1 MQRKRRTGKSR
12 ETGRNSYGRWFRVP
26 WQKKL
31 HRDVKDRLFRF
42 LFEKDKE
49 ALLQLY
55 NALNDTD
62 YKEASDLQVV
72 TIESA
77 VYVVMKND
85 LAFVLAGT
93 VNLYE
98 HQSTYNPNMPVRFL
112 IYLAEEY
119 QKLIGQAQLSLYGST
134 RIELPTPRCV
144 VFYNGEKDLPEESVL
159 KLSDAF
165 IDKERQADVELQVR
179 VLNINYGCNKALMDK
194 CRTLAEYAEFVAISR
209 RYAAGGMSM
218 KEALNAAIDDCL
230 KQGILYETL
239 REHRSEVLGML
250 LEEFDADK
258 YERTIRME
266 GKEEGRKEGREEG
279 KREGKK
285 EGVQEG
291 IDRANKLTRRL
302 LAENRTEDLQRA
314 LADAAYQEKLF
325 RELDL

>member
-1 MQRKRRTGKSR
+1 
-12 ETGRNSYGRWFRVP
+12 
-26 WQKKL
+26 
-31 HRDVKDRLFRF
+31 
-42 LFEKDKE
+42 
-49 ALLQLY
+49 
-55 NALNDTD
+55 
-62 YKEASDLQVV
+62 
-72 TIESA
+72 
-77 VYVVMKND
+77 
-85 LAFVLAGT
+85 
-93 VNLYE
+93 
-98 HQSTYNPNMPVRFL
+98 
-112 IYLAEEY
+112 
-119 QKLIGQAQLSLYGST
+119 
-134 RIELPTPRCV
+134 
-144 VFYNGEKDLPEESVL
+144 
-159 KLSDAF
+159 
-165 IDKERQADVELQVR
+165 
-179 VLNINYGCNKALMDK
+179 
-194 CRTLAEYAEFVAISR
+194 
-209 RYAAGGMSM
+209 M

-314 LADAAYQEKLF
+314 LTDAEYQEKLF

>member
-1 MQRKRRTGKSR
+1 MQGKKRTGGNRESGRSR
-12 ETGRNSYGRWFRVP
+12 HGRWFRMP
-26 WQKKL
+26 WQRKA
-31 HRDVKDRLFRF
+31 RQDVKDRLFRF

-55 NALNDTD
+55 NALNGTD
-62 YKEASDLQVV
+62 YEEASDLQVV

-93 VNLYE
+93 MNLYE

-119 QKLIGQAQLSLYGST
+119 QKLVEQAQVSLYGST

-144 VFYNGEKDLPEESVL
+144 VFYNGEKEMPEESVM

-165 IDKERQADVELQVR
+165 INKERQADVELQVR
-179 VLNINYGCNKALMDK
+179 VLNINYGHNKELMEK

-209 RYAAGGMSM
+209 RYAAGGMNM
-218 KEALNAAIDDCL
+218 RAALNAAIDDCL
-230 KQGILYETL
+230 EQGILYETL

-266 GKEEGRKEGREEG
+266 GREEGRKEGRKEGREEG
-279 KREGKK
+279 I
-285 EGVQEG
+285 QEG

-302 LAENRTEDLQRA
+302 LAENRTADLQRA
-314 LADAAYQEKLF
+314 LADVEYQKKLF
-325 RELDL
+325 DEFGL